1 MTLSAEDINIDI
13 EDNSL
18 LANDEVGDRSSMSLT
33 FGDIT
38 ASDNTIG
45 GDDGVSLDIVNND
58 DEGDLTFDN
67 GDSLNILSIEIGDVT
82 LSSVSDDASL
92 TIDDNDGIYGG
103 ADAFG
108 SELAGVLGVQ
118 VDVGNVNLTAGSDGE
133 ASSRDH

>member
-92 TIDDNDGIYGG
+92 SIEG
-103 ADAFG
+103 
-108 SELAGVLGVQ
+108 
-118 VDVGNVNLTAGSDGE
+118 
-133 ASSRDH
+133 

>member
-1 MTLSAEDINIDI
+1 M
-13 EDNSL
+13 
-18 LANDEVGDRSSMSLT
+18 
-33 FGDIT
+33 
-38 ASDNTIG
+38 
-45 GDDGVSLDIVNND
+45 SLDIVNND

-133 ASSRDH
+133 AVSRPLTTCLLM

>member
-45 GDDGVSLDIVNND
+45 G
-58 DEGDLTFDN
+58 
-67 GDSLNILSIEIGDVT
+67 
-82 LSSVSDDASL
+82 
-92 TIDDNDGIYGG
+92 
-103 ADAFG
+103 
-108 SELAGVLGVQ
+108 
-118 VDVGNVNLTAGSDGE
+118 
-133 ASSRDH
+133 R

>member
-1 MTLSAEDINIDI
+1 MDIGALALTVGGSSSLIDVEFDDLDSTNVSVAGMTLSAEDINIDI

-45 GDDGVSLDIVNND
+45 GTDGVSLDIDDND

-92 TIDDNDGIYGG
+92 SIEG
-103 ADAFG
+103 
-108 SELAGVLGVQ
+108 
-118 VDVGNVNLTAGSDGE
+118 
-133 ASSRDH
+133 